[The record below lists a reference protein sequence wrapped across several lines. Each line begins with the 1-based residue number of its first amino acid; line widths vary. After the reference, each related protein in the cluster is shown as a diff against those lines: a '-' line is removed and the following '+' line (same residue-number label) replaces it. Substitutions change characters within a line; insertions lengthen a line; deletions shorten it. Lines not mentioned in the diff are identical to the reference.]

1 MSGLM
6 IRNLSVHYGGIAAV
20 QELSLEVHPG
30 ERVCV
35 IGANGA
41 GKSSMLKAIA
51 GLVPCSGSIGF
62 SGNLLTAMPAW
73 VRVGQGLC
81 LVPEGRGVFAR
92 LTVAE
97 NLQMG
102 SYHRRAAASELDDV
116 YAHFPR
122 LFERRTQAAGTL
134 SGGEQQMLAM
144 SRALMLN
151 PEVLLLDEPSMGLAP
166 ILVEEVFQII
176 GRLKAQGMTMLLV
189 EQFAAAA
196 LAVADYGYVLENG
209 HIAVHGPAEQLR
221 NDPKV
226 RDAYLGSA
234 H

>member
-6 IRNLSVHYGGIAAV
+6 IRNVSVHYGGIAAV
-20 QELSLEVHPG
+20 QDVSLEVSPG

-51 GLVPCSGSIGF
+51 GLVPSSGTIEF
-62 SGNLLTAMPAW
+62 SGNALNAIPSWT
-73 VRVGQGLC
+73 RVGQGLC

-116 YAHFPR
+116 YDHFPR
-122 LFERRTQAAGTL
+122 LFERRTQPAGTL
-134 SGGEQQMLAM
+134 SGGEQQMLAIG
-144 SRALMLN
+144 RALMAK
-151 PEVLLLDEPSMGLAP
+151 PKLLMLDEPSMGLAP
-166 ILVEEVFQII
+166 LMVEKIFAVI
-176 GRLKAQGMTMLLV
+176 GDIAKSGVTLLLV
-189 EQFAAAA
+189 EQNARLALGLCDRAYVMETGRVVLTDSAAHC
-196 LAVADYGYVLENG
+196 LSNPL
-209 HIAVHGPAEQLR
+209 
-221 NDPKV
+221 V
-226 RDAYLGSA
+226 RSAYLGD
-234 H
+234 

>member
-122 LFERRTQAAGTL
+122 LFERRTQPAGTL
-134 SGGEQQMLAM
+134 SGGEQQMLVIG
-144 SRALMLN
+144 RALMGN
-151 PEVLLLDEPSMGLAP
+151 PDVLLLDEPSEGLAP
-166 ILVEEVFQII
+166 LIVHEVSKGISKLKEEGLSIILVEQNFSIAMD
-176 GRLKAQGMTMLLV
+176 L
-189 EQFAAAA
+189 
-196 LAVADYGYVLENG
+196 ADYFVVLNTGYVAYQGESS
-209 HIAVHGPAEQLR
+209 E
-221 NDPKV
+221 V
-226 RDAYLGSA
+226 RANSELVTQHLGVF
-234 H
+234 